1 MRPIQSSLSTQ
12 SMTARRA
19 SGEKGGGRVT
29 RGVGV
34 RLDLQVDGEQLEG
47 DAQVAPEG
55 QALPH
60 MHHTATPITVLHIHI
75 HHQTSADVPR

>member
-1 MRPIQSSLSTQ
+1 M
-12 SMTARRA
+12 
-19 SGEKGGGRVT
+19 
-29 RGVGV
+29 